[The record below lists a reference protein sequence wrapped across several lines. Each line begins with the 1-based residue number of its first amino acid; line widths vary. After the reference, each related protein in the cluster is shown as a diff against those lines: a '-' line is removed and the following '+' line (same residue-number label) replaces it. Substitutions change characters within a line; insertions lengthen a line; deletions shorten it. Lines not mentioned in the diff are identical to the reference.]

1 MQIGGHRQYSQPC
14 MQFDGEERQII
25 QITHASLDADS
36 EVLYRGHR
44 TPQVDEPTVVQDHAS
59 CEQSKIQTNV
69 YGLLQLRA

>member
-1 MQIGGHRQYSQPC
+1 

-59 CEQSKIQTNV
+59 CEQSKIQSNV